1 MKMLA
6 TDMPKQR
13 KRALLDAWPLF
24 LVFAAAC
31 AVRLLA
37 LAHVE
42 IINPDGIL
50 YIYQAKAIANGQWHL
65 LNQCQLTFVSLY
77 SCLIALFRMF
87 VPSWTLS
94 AQLVSLCAGMG
105 MLFVLYPL
113 LRLFFNPVVSRLTTL
128 LFAFTPVLVRYGVD
142 AMRDATAW
150 FFFTAAIWL
159 ILLHGRHQAGSARSQ
174 LLLAAGSCL
183 VFLAVWSRVEALV
196 LLPATCLFIA
206 AGHGERKVV
215 RLMAFLLP
223 WLGVAGVGWFVMSV
237 HGYDL
242 LALIRLDEA
251 AKKLFDP
258 AVSYQVVR
266 AEIKALASGHGT
278 ILIQNFLENAYHGMW
293 VLAGGVIFT
302 HAMEAFYY
310 PYVPLYLLGAAGIWK
325 HIRQR
330 REYLFMAIVFFL
342 SLSLL
347 LVHVVHTW
355 IMTYRFV
362 AILIVPCAVLAG
374 LGLQRACHGLSLL
387 FRWQEKYVVALLAVC
402 IVAVALHKN
411 VQPIESDKA
420 VYVQIGDRISQLA
433 GNSRQVIGVGG
444 IFSVAHNW
452 IVFYANADTKEPVC
466 YYSFVIEP
474 ASLADLKTNLKDKG
488 FSYFF
493 WEESAWKKASFG
505 REKSAFVDA
514 FEELG
519 HWHHDDTGEMVLFRV
534 KG

>member
-1 MKMLA
+1 MNMFA
-6 TDMPKQR
+6 AEISSQR
-13 KRALLDAWPLF
+13 KKALLDAWPLC

-31 AVRLLA
+31 AVRLVA

-50 YIYQAKAIANGQWHL
+50 YIYQAKAIAGGQWHL

-77 SCLIALFRMF
+77 SCLIALLQLF

-94 AQLVSLCAGMG
+94 AQLVSLGAGMG

-128 LFAFTPVLVRYGVD
+128 LLAFTPVLVRYSVD

-150 FFFTAAIWL
+150 FFFTAAIWT
-159 ILLHGRHQAGSARSQ
+159 ILLHGRHEAGSARSQ
-174 LLLAAGSCL
+174 LLLTAGSCL

-206 AGHGERKVV
+206 AGRGERKAT
-215 RLMAFLLP
+215 RLLAFLLP
-223 WLGVAGVGWFVMSV
+223 WLGVAVAGWIVMSAY
-237 HGYDL
+237 GYDL

-251 AKKLFDP
+251 AKKIFDP

-266 AEIKALASGHGT
+266 TELKALASGQSSF
-278 ILIQNFLENAYHGMW
+278 LIRNFLENAYHGMW
-293 VLAGGVIFT
+293 VLAGGVVFT
-302 HAMEAFYY
+302 HAMEAFFY
-310 PYVPLYLLGAAGIWK
+310 PYVPLYLLGAAGIWQ
-325 HIRQR
+325 HVRQR

-342 SLSLL
+342 SLGLL
-347 LVHVVHTW
+347 FVHVVQFW

-362 AILIVPCAVLAG
+362 AILMVPCAVLAG
-374 LGLQRACHGLSLL
+374 LGLQRACYGLSRL
-387 FRWQEKYVVALLAVC
+387 FRWQEKQVVALLAVC
-402 IVAVALHKN
+402 IVAVALPKN

-420 VYVQIGDRISQLA
+420 VYVHIGDRISQLA
-433 GNSRQVIGVGG
+433 GNGRQVVGVGG
-444 IFSVAHNW
+444 KFSVAHNW
-452 IVFYANADTKEPVC
+452 IVFYANATKKEPVC
-466 YYSFVIEP
+466 YYSFVVEP
-474 ASLADLKTNLKDKG
+474 ASLADLITNLKDKG
-488 FSYFF
+488 FPYFF
-493 WEESAWKKASFG
+493 WEESVWKKASFG
-505 REKSAFVDA
+505 QEKSAFADA

-519 HWHHDDTGEMVLFRV
+519 RWHHIDTGEMVLFRL